1 MNIIVIDDNMK
12 KNDPFLVELALNFT
26 DANIVLKNNNKDG
39 LDYIMKNI
47 NSKMIVLLDYD
58 MGGGE
63 TGTEVFFKIREK
75 TALIYIIIITAK
87 LIENI
92 PNKELAEY
100 INKDALAIFDR
111 NTSLKERLDLV
122 KKAVHALDV
131 RLDCVLEQWINKH
144 SEKER
149 NEPYLKT
156 VSGKE
161 YTLKDILAEIRQQT
175 EFGKSMERKMLL
187 LTVDLLTR
195 GKKQIDD

>member
-12 KNDPFLVELALNFT
+12 KDDSFLVELAMHFT

-39 LDYIMKNI
+39 LDFIMENI

-63 TGTEVFFKIREK
+63 TGTEIFDKIREK

-87 LIENI
+87 LIDNI

-100 INKDALAIFDR
+100 INKDALAIVDR
-111 NTSLKERLDLV
+111 TISLKDRINLV
-122 KKAVHALDV
+122 RKAINTLNV
-131 RLDCVLEQWINKH
+131 RLDSVLEQWINKH
-144 SEKER
+144 SDKEQ
-149 NEPYLKT
+149 NEPYLTT

>member
-12 KNDPFLVELALNFT
+12 IDNPFLVELKINIP
-26 DANIVLKNNNKDG
+26 DANIILKNNNKEG
-39 LDYIMKNI
+39 LDYIMENI

-63 TGTEVFFKIREK
+63 TGTEIFFKIREK

-87 LIENI
+87 MIENI

-100 INKDALAIFDR
+100 INKDALAIVDK
-111 NTSLKERLDLV
+111 TVSLKDRINLI

-131 RLDCVLEQWINKH
+131 RLDCVLEQWISKH
-144 SEKER
+144 SKKEQD
-149 NEPYLKT
+149 EPYLTT

-161 YTLKDILAEIRQQT
+161 YTLKNILEEIRQQT
-175 EFGKSMERKMLL
+175 EFGKSMERKIIL

>member
-1 MNIIVIDDNMK
+1 MNIIVIDDYMK
-12 KNDPFLVELALNFT
+12 KDDPFLVELALNFT

-39 LDYIMKNI
+39 LDYIMENI

-63 TGTEVFFKIREK
+63 TGTEIFFKIREK

-87 LIENI
+87 MIDNI

-100 INKDALAIFDR
+100 INKDALAIVDKTISIKDR
-111 NTSLKERLDLV
+111 INIV

-144 SEKER
+144 SEKEQ
-149 NEPYLKT
+149 NEPYLTT

-161 YTLKDILAEIRQQT
+161 YTLKDILVEIRQQT

>member
-1 MNIIVIDDNMK
+1 MNIIIIDNSMK

-26 DANIVLKNNNKDG
+26 DANIVLTNNKKDG
-39 LDYIMKNI
+39 LDYIMENI

-75 TALIYIIIITAK
+75 TTLIYIIIITAK
-87 LIENI
+87 LIDNI

-100 INKDALAIFDR
+100 INKDALAIFDS

>member
-12 KNDPFLVELALNFT
+12 KDDAFLVELAINFP

-39 LDYIMKNI
+39 LDYIIENI

-92 PNKELAEY
+92 PHNELAEY
-100 INKDALAIFDR
+100 INKDALAIVDK
-111 NTSLKERLDLV
+111 TISLKERIKLV
-122 KKAVHALDV
+122 KKAIHALDV
-131 RLDCVLEQWINKH
+131 RLDCVLEQWINRH
-144 SEKER
+144 TEKEL
-149 NEPYLKT
+149 NEPYLTT

-161 YTLKDILAEIRQQT
+161 YTLKEILDEIRQQT
-175 EFGKSMERKMLL
+175 ELGKSLERKMLL

-195 GKKQIDD
+195 GKKKIDD